1 MIKVCH
7 MTSAH
12 GAEDVRIFHKE
23 CVSLAKEGYEV
34 FLVQRGGS
42 YNKSGVNIVGVGDI
56 PSSRLRRMT
65 SGAKK
70 VYKAALALDCDVY
83 HFHDPELLPY
93 GLKLKKK
100 GKKVIFDSHEYTRK
114 QIFIKHYI
122 PKSVAKLVS
131 RLYARFEDYVISK
144 IDGVIIPCPVDG
156 VFPFRSKNGIY
167 IDNVPKL
174 EEFYDKYRPAER
186 KEPNTVCYIGSLTY
200 ERGVQHLVE
209 AAYKA
214 DCRVL
219 FGGKLSPESFK
230 QKIMEM
236 PESRNSVFLGFL
248 DREQVQDTIMR
259 SNVGVSTLLNVAQYD
274 NPGNLST
281 KVYEYMS
288 MCIPVILTR
297 NEFDER
303 MIETYKFGK
312 CVDPE
317 NIEEFASVLR
327 ELLDDPEKAREL
339 GENGR
344 KAVRDHF
351 NWENEEKKLF
361 EFYKTVLGR

>member
-1 MIKVCH
+1 MLKVCH

-23 CVSLAKEGYEV
+23 CVSLAKAGYDV
-34 FLVQRGGS
+34 YLVERGDS
-42 YNKSGVNIVGVGDI
+42 YEKDGVKIVGVGDI
-56 PSSRLRRMT
+56 PSSRLKRM
-65 SGAKK
+65 SRGARS
-70 VYKAALALDCDVY
+70 VYKAALALDCDLY

-93 GLKLKKK
+93 ALKLKKK
-100 GKKVIFDSHEYTRK
+100 GKKVIFDSHEFTRR
-114 QIFIKHYI
+114 QILIKPYI
-122 PKSVAKLVS
+122 PAPVAKLIS
-131 RLYARFEDYVISK
+131 FLYGLYEDHVISK

-156 VFPFRSKNGIY
+156 VFPFKAKNGAF

-174 EEFYDKYRPAER
+174 EEFYDKYRPGAE

-200 ERGVQHLVE
+200 ARGVQHLVE
-209 AAYKA
+209 AAHRA
-214 DCRVL
+214 GCRAL
-219 FGGKLSPESFK
+219 FGGNLSPEDFK
-230 QKIMEM
+230 KKILDM
-236 PESRNSVFLGFL
+236 PESENSEFLGYL
-248 DREQVQDTIMR
+248 NREQVLDTIMR
-259 SNVGVSTLLNVAQYD
+259 SNVGVSTLLNVAQYN

-288 MCIPVILTR
+288 MSVPVILTR

-327 ELLDDPEKAREL
+327 ELLD
-339 GENGR
+339 
-344 KAVRDHF
+344 
-351 NWENEEKKLF
+351 
-361 EFYKTVLGR
+361 